1 MNRHTEFVRF
11 DCAGGIA
18 TTRKPGW
25 NAVPLLKAITIIC
38 AILALAAV
46 W

>member
-1 MNRHTEFVRF
+1 MNRNYPRF
-11 DCAGGIA
+11 TCAGGIA
-18 TTRKPGW
+18 PARKPGW

-38 AILALAAV
+38 ALLALAAV